1 MANSRKKG
9 KKKLG
14 FWLTNAEIQLLKDI
28 AEETGLNMTDAL
40 RQMLINN
47 AKQLKKGHNE
57 NDKS

>member
-14 FWLTNAEIQLLKDI
+14 FWLTQAEIQVLKDI
-28 AEETGLNMTDAL
+28 ADETGLNMTDAL

-47 AKQLKKGHNE
+47 AKQLKKGNNG